1 VEADVVNDGPHAVG
15 ARSPEPA
22 PARRR
27 VALYGGSF
35 DPPHNGHVL
44 FATWV
49 LCRVPI
55 DELWLLPAAGHVF
68 GKSLAPFATR
78 CELITAAFSHLGPKV
93 RIEPI
98 EDKLPT
104 PSYTIQTLRALTA
117 QHPDIDFTLIMG
129 SDVYLTRHKWREWD
143 NVERIIDGRI
153 LVIGR
158 EGREGELALDD
169 VSPSVNARGTVTLPD
184 FSSTAVRNAIA
195 AHADYWWMVPG
206 PVMVLIE
213 DRALYR

>member
-1 VEADVVNDGPHAVG
+1 VEADVVNDAPQAAGVPKT
-15 ARSPEPA
+15 EPT
-22 PARRR
+22 PPRRR

-49 LCRVPI
+49 LCRTPI

-68 GKSLAPFATR
+68 GKSLTPFPTR
-78 CELITAAFSHLGPKV
+78 YELITAAFAHLGPKV

-98 EDKLPT
+98 EDTLPT
-104 PSYTIQTLRALTA
+104 PSYTIQTLRALTER
-117 QHPDIDFTLIMG
+117 HPDIDFTLIMG

-169 VSPSVNARGTVTLPD
+169 ASPHVNARGTVTLPD

-195 AHADYWWMVPG
+195 AKADYWWMVPG
-206 PVMVLIE
+206 PVMDLIE
-213 DRALYR
+213 AKALYR